1 MEEMPLVVMPGGR
14 WQRSRN
20 AAVQSVALTQDPGNL
35 PKLDS
40 KLVATPMESAR
51 TLAAKANQA
60 KLFGS

>member
-20 AAVQSVALTQDPGNL
+20 AGVQSVALTQDPGNL
-35 PKLDS
+35 PQLDS
-40 KLVATPMESAR
+40 KMVATPLESAR

-60 KLFGS
+60 KMFGS